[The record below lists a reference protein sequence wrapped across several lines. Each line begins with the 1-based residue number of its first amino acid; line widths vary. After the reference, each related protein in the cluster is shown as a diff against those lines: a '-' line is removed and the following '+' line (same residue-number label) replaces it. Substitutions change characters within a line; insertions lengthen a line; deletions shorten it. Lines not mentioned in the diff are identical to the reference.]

1 MASRIR
7 RKPKVTY
14 KSPSADDHTYISLS
28 LAQSRGSS
36 PSSSSKIV
44 TSSSS
49 SEKGHQNHDSWS
61 RRKRFAIPSLPLFH
75 PHGRL
80 ALSLPPLDPTP
91 YGLPILA
98 NPDKIEAKPSLR
110 TRRSPT
116 KPREVEDEP
125 SSITPSVSTIAAVA
139 AQVEMKER
147 ASPRKRRA
155 GGAKRKRK
163 DPEDADATYPA
174 KRTRHPRGVN
184 GQGVDDESV
193 VDGAQPEEG
202 EPVTEAAPELSDSAK
217 RRSTRAKG
225 GIKRRDSSASETVSI
240 SGSANVISGNA
251 AAGPTD
257 TTPPADAEPEQKAED
272 VAADPPAGDDDK
284 EEGELSEEQPEKS

>member
-7 RKPKVTY
+7 RKPQVTY
-14 KSPSADDHTYISLS
+14 KSPSADDHAYISLS

-36 PSSSSKIV
+36 PSSSSKVV

-49 SEKGHQNHDSWS
+49 SDKGQQSQDSWT
-61 RRKRFAIPSLPLFH
+61 RRKHSAAPSLPLFH
-75 PHGRL
+75 PYGRL
-80 ALSLPPLDPTP
+80 ALSLPPLDPTH

-98 NPDKIEAKPSLR
+98 NPDKIESKPSLR

-116 KPREVEDEP
+116 KPREVEKETSP
-125 SSITPSVSTIAAVA
+125 IAASVSAIAAVA
-139 AQVEMKER
+139 AQEVKER

-174 KRTRHPRGVN
+174 KRTRHPRGAN
-184 GQGVDDESV
+184 GQGVDDDSV
-193 VDGAQPEEG
+193 ADGPQPEEV
-202 EPVTEAAPELSDSAK
+202 EPVAEAAPELSDSAK
-217 RRSTRAKG
+217 RRSTRGKG
-225 GIKRRDSSASETVSI
+225 SIKRRDSSASETTSI

-251 AAGPTD
+251 AGPTD
-257 TTPPADAEPEQKAED
+257 ATSSADADKTPKAED
-272 VAADPPAGDDDK
+272 VAVDPAVDDDDK
-284 EEGELSEEQPEKS
+284 EEGELSEEQPGKS

>member
-7 RKPKVTY
+7 RKPQVTY
-14 KSPSADDHTYISLS
+14 KSPSADDHIYISLS
-28 LAQSRGSS
+28 LTQSRGSS
-36 PSSSSKIV
+36 PSSSSKVV

-49 SEKGHQNHDSWS
+49 SDKGHQNHDSWG
-61 RRKRFAIPSLPLFH
+61 RRRHSATPSLPLFH
-75 PHGRL
+75 PYGRL
-80 ALSLPPLDPTP
+80 ALSLPPLDPTR

-98 NPDKIEAKPSLR
+98 NPDKIESKPSLR

-125 SSITPSVSTIAAVA
+125 SPIASSVSTIAAVA
-139 AQVEMKER
+139 AQEIKER

-174 KRTRHPRGVN
+174 KRTRHPRGAN

-193 VDGAQPEEG
+193 ADGAQPEEV
-202 EPVTEAAPELSDSAK
+202 EPVAEAAPELSDSAK

-225 GIKRRDSSASETVSI
+225 SIKRRDSSASETTSI

-251 AAGPTD
+251 GPTD
-257 TTPPADAEPEQKAED
+257 TTSPPDEDKAQKTED
-272 VAADPPAGDDDK
+272 IAADPPVGDDDK
-284 EEGELSEEQPEKS
+284 EEGELSEEQPGKS